1 MFLSGWFAALAC
13 WLCAYLGVA
22 MLPAQQQSAQVGGAE
37 CPQPFP
43 ALCPRCPDR
52 SIMLFMAVTST
63 GSAELIAVSS
73 LFSYDLYR

>member
-1 MFLSGWFAALAC
+1 MPSTAWHCSQRDIEERKLVTLSVPTRSCPLPHL
-13 WLCAYLGVA
+13 LC
-22 MLPAQQQSAQVGGAE
+22 
-37 CPQPFP
+37 
-43 ALCPRCPDR
+43 R

>member
-1 MFLSGWFAALAC
+1 MVLSSLYGCAC
-13 WLCAYLGVA
+13 FSTARPRMAGPRVLGVYA
-22 MLPAQQQSAQVGGAE
+22 ACRHAHHQISTP
-37 CPQPFP
+37 
-43 ALCPRCPDR
+43 PRCC